1 MPRSNELSRRRSGVR
16 LQRLR
21 PKTHAKA
28 AEALQLVLELP
39 LGLRSELRE
48 QIVDALSSY
57 TPECWSFIMIGREQS
72 RILLQ
77 RIVAG
82 PRAGTTLAVWEAARL
97 SARFGTG
104 EIKAS
109 TAELAELSG
118 TTSGEVT
125 RALSRLVE
133 IGGLVRLARGRYALH
148 PAAAWS
154 GTQASREK
162 AK

>member
-1 MPRSNELSRRRSGVR
+1 VR
-16 LQRLR
+16 LHRLR

-39 LGLRSELRE
+39 LGLRSEVRA

-57 TPECWSFIMIGREQS
+57 SPDCWSFIMIGREKS

-77 RIVAG
+77 LIVAG
-82 PRAGTTLAVWEAARL
+82 PRPGTTLAVWEAARL

-104 EIKAS
+104 EIEAS

-154 GTQASREK
+154 GSQNSREK
-162 AK
+162 AKLELVE